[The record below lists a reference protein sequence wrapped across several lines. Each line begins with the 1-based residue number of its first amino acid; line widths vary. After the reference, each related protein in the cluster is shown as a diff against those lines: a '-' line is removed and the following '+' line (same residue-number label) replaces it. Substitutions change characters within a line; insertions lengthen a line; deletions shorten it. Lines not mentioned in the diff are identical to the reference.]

1 MIARPASWSER
12 RPDGHAAAAAAVG
25 VILFLGCFALLHA
38 GALGRNQ
45 IIDTPT
51 YQRYGDAVVEGGA
64 VPYRDFSLEY
74 PPGALP
80 VFILPSLAPTDD
92 YRTIFEVLMAA
103 AGAAMVVLVVATLAA
118 GGAGRRRLYA
128 AAAFAGL
135 APLALGPVVLTR
147 FDLWPAM
154 LTVGTLAALVS
165 GRDRLGFGILG
176 LAATAKIYPLVL
188 LPIALVYVGRR
199 RGAREAGICL
209 AVLAGVLVLVLVPFA
224 VLSPDGLLDSFER
237 QTGRPLQVETLGAS
251 ALLGANQLGW
261 YAPTVVSSFGSQNL
275 AGNLPD
281 ALATVQTVLQ
291 VAAVIATWLL
301 FAVSRGRQEQ
311 LLAGAAAAVAAFV
324 CLGKVLSP
332 QFLIWLVP
340 IVPLVAGGYGLVA
353 SGLLLAALV
362 LTHLWFPSQYWDLVD
377 LQGTPAW
384 LLVWRNAALLV
395 LVVVLTVAIRRV
407 RGSPRSA

>member
-38 GALGRNQ
+38 GALGRSQ

-80 VFILPSLAPTDD
+80 VFVLPSLAPADD
-92 YRTIFEVLMAA
+92 YRTLFEVLMAA
-103 AGAAMVVLVVATLAA
+103 AGAVMVVLVVATLAA
-118 GGAGRRRLYA
+118 VGAGRRRLYA

-209 AVLAGVLVLVLVPFA
+209 AVLVGVLVLVLVPFA

-237 QTGRPLQVETLGAS
+237 QTGRPLQVESLGAS
-251 ALLGANQLGW
+251 ILLGANQLGW

-291 VAAVIATWLL
+291 IAAVIATWLL
-301 FAVSRGRQEQ
+301 FAVSRGQQEQ
-311 LLAGAAAAVAAFV
+311 LLAGVAAAIAAFV

-340 IVPLVAGGYGLVA
+340 IVPLVAGGYGLAA

-377 LQGTPAW
+377 LEGTPAW
-384 LLVWRNAALLV
+384 LLVWRNAVLLA
-395 LVVVLTVAIRRV
+395 LVVVSTVAIRRV

>member
-1 MIARPASWSER
+1 
-12 RPDGHAAAAAAVG
+12 V
-25 VILFLGCFALLHA
+25 VLFLACFALLHA

-45 IIDTPT
+45 IVDTPT
-51 YQRYGDAVVEGGA
+51 YQRYGDAIVEGGA

-80 VFILPSLAPTDD
+80 VFILPSLAPEDD
-92 YRTIFEVLMAA
+92 YRTVFEVLMAA
-103 AGAAMVVLVVATLAA
+103 CGAVMVVLVVATLAA
-118 GGAGRRRLYA
+118 IGAGRTRLYA

-154 LTVGTLAALVS
+154 LTVGVLAALVS
-165 GRDRLGFGILG
+165 GRDRLGFGVLG
-176 LAATAKIYPLVL
+176 LAAAVKIYPLVL

-199 RGAREAGICL
+199 RGAREAGVCL
-209 AVLAGVLVLVLVPFA
+209 AVLLAVIALVLVPFA
-224 VLSPDGLLDSFER
+224 ILAPDGLVDSFER

-251 ALLGANQLGW
+251 VLLAAKQLGW

-281 ALATVQTVLQ
+281 TLATVETALQ
-291 VAAVIATWLL
+291 IVAVIAIWVL
-301 FAVSRGRQEQ
+301 FAATRGRQEK
-311 LLAGAAAAVAAFV
+311 LLAGAAAAVTGFV

-340 IVPLVAGGYGLVA
+340 LVPLVAGGYGVAA
-353 SGLLLAALV
+353 SGLLLVALV
-362 LTHLWFPSQYWDLVD
+362 LTHLWFPSRYWDLVD
-377 LQGTPAW
+377 FEGAPSW
-384 LLVWRNAALLV
+384 LLAGRNAALV
-395 LVVVLTVAIRRV
+395 ALVVVLAVAIRRV
-407 RGSPRSA
+407 RGSPRTA